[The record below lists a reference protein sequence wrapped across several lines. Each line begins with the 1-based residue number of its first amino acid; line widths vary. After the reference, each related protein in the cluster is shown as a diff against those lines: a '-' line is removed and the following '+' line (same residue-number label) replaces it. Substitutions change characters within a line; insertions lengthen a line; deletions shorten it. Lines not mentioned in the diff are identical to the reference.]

1 MTRPGFSFSTSFRVR
16 YSEID
21 GQRVVFN
28 SRYLEYVDVAAFA
41 YWEWTGATE
50 VLGDGWRDTEFHVRH
65 AEVDYLKPFVWGDE
79 VEVSVRIERLGQSS
93 LVLRYEM
100 AEAKSGDLHA
110 TAIVST
116 VNIDLDTHRSKPI
129 AGPLRQFIE
138 ALIVAQPD
146 RIA

>member
-1 MTRPGFSFSTSFRVR
+1 MTRPGFPFSTSFRVR

-41 YWEWTGATE
+41 YWEWTGIAE
-50 VLGDGWRDTEFHVRH
+50 ALGDEWRDTELHVRH
-65 AEVDYLKPFVWGDE
+65 AEVDYLRPFVWGDM
-79 VEVSVRIERLGQSS
+79 VEVSVRIERLGGSS
-93 LVLRYEM
+93 MVVRYEM
-100 AEAKSGDLHA
+100 AEAKTGALHA
-110 TAIVST
+110 TATITIVN
-116 VNIDLDTHRSKPI
+116 VDLENHRAKPF
-129 AGPLRQFIE
+129 AGTLRQFLE